1 MMSANLPRA
10 LSRPLVSPLTMDPHW
25 AGLTI
30 GVAVVA
36 YAVSAV
42 AGFWTDA
49 GNAVARYEELAVL
62 AVAAW
67 AWPLSRR
74 RPRLAV
80 LLVLAAA
87 WCQLLLAIAQWGYFG
102 GGALVVLPVLI
113 VAAGMALGI
122 RGAAV
127 AAAASC
133 VALPAAYFVPGPL
146 LPGGMRFDLRSHGH
160 LLIAAEA
167 AFVATAFLVSAIIVS
182 YRSALDRSDRARKRY
197 GELFA
202 LAPDGLL
209 ELDDRSVVRDLNAA
223 ALRLLGQER
232 ADVLGEC
239 FARLLRSCGVNAR
252 IDLEAVRPGV
262 PFEVVLRPGSASSR
276 CVEIAVQ
283 QRLGVEART
292 LLILRDVTARRE
304 LEERLAHT
312 QRMETVGRLAGGVA
326 HDFNNLL
333 TAIGGN
339 AGLLTDY
346 PDPSVR
352 EMAADIQEAHR
363 RGATLTRQLLAF
375 ARRDVRR
382 PEVLDLAA
390 AVHDMNRLLE
400 RVLGEQH
407 RLALHL
413 NSPCRAVADRG
424 QIEQVLLNLVSN
436 ARDAMPDGGSV
447 AVTCAEL
454 AREPAAALGSPLAAE
469 RQVMLAVADNGVGMT
484 REVQAR
490 LFEPFFTTKP
500 RGRGTG
506 LGLSIVHGIVLQN
519 EGTIHIES
527 APGRGTTVRVFF
539 VACEAPD
546 ADAAGAPP
554 KPELVLAG
562 GEHVLLVEDEIAVR
576 RFVERALVDGGYRVT
591 NANDSASA
599 LAIFA
604 AAQPPIDL
612 VLTDIVMPG
621 MSGLELAKRLAAQP
635 RRVPVLFMS
644 GHFEVG
650 AADQELDPAANLLVK
665 PFGADELLRRLRE
678 RLRNAATVDGGG

>member
-1 MMSANLPRA
+1 MPANLPRA
-10 LSRPLVSPLTMDPHW
+10 ISRPAVAPLAIDPHW
-25 AGLTI
+25 AGLAI
-30 GVAVVA
+30 VVA
-36 YAVSAV
+36 FAAYGASAAVGLWS
-42 AGFWTDA
+42 DP
-49 GNAVARYEELAVL
+49 GNLPARLEEFGVL
-62 AVAAW
+62 AVAAI
-67 AWPLSRR
+67 AWPLSRK
-74 RPRLAV
+74 RPQLAL
-80 LLVLAAA
+80 LLVLGAT
-87 WCQLLLAIAQWGYFG
+87 WCQLFLSIAQWGYYG
-102 GGALVVLPVLI
+102 GGALVALPVVI
-113 VAAGMALGI
+113 VAAGMAFGV
-122 RGAAV
+122 RGAV
-127 AAAASC
+127 AAAASSC
-133 VALPAAYFVPGPL
+133 VVLPVAYFAPWPL
-146 LPGGMRFDLRSHGH
+146 LRGGMRFDIASHGH
-160 LLIAAEA
+160 VLIAAEA
-167 AFVATAFLVSAIIVS
+167 SFVATAFLVRAIIVS
-182 YRSALDRSDRARKRY
+182 YRAALEKSDRARKRY

-209 ELDDRSVVRDLNAA
+209 ELDENSVVRDVNAA
-223 ALRLLGQER
+223 ALHLFGQER
-232 ADVLGEC
+232 ADVIGESL
-239 FARLLRSCGVNAR
+239 AWLLRSSGTNTQVH
-252 IDLEAVRPGV
+252 LEAVRPGV
-262 PFEVVLRPGSASSR
+262 PFEVVIRPGSASSR
-276 CVEIAVQ
+276 SIEIAVQ

-292 LLILRDVTARRE
+292 LLILRDVTARRQ

-339 AGLLTDY
+339 AGLLIDY

-382 PEVLDLAA
+382 PEVLEISA
-390 AVHDMNRLLE
+390 AVRDMNRLLE

-413 NSPCRAVADRG
+413 DAACRALADRG

-436 ARDAMPDGGSV
+436 ARDAMPDGGTV

-454 AREPAAALGSPLAAE
+454 DREPALELGSALVAE
-469 RQVMLAVADNGVGMT
+469 RQVMLAVTDNGIGMT
-484 REVQAR
+484 PEVQAR

-519 EGTIHIES
+519 EGAIHIES
-527 APGRGTTVRVFF
+527 APGRGTTVRVFLPTCA
-539 VACEAPD
+539 VASPA
-546 ADAAGAPP
+546 AAGAAP
-554 KPELVLAG
+554 KPEFVLAG

-591 NANDSASA
+591 NANDSMSA

-621 MSGLELAKRLAAQP
+621 MSGLELAKKLAEQP
-635 RRVPVLFMS
+635 RKVPVLFMS
-644 GHFEVG
+644 GHFEASTG
-650 AADQELDPAANLLVK
+650 DQELDPGGNLLVK
-665 PFGADELLRRLRE
+665 PFGADELLRRMRE
-678 RLRNAATVDGGG
+678 RLRVTATSDGRP